1 MAGVSQ
7 AVSEM
12 KLGKDKR
19 SLRTLLPSQ
28 TGTREALE
36 PLFRLYFSLERT
48 STWIELSKIL
58 RVT

>member
-1 MAGVSQ
+1 
-7 AVSEM
+7 M